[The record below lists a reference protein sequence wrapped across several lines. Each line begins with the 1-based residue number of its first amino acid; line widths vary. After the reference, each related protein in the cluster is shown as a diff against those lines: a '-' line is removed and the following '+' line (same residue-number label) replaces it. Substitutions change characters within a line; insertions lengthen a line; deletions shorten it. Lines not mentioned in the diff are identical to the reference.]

1 MPGGM
6 LPQTMALSILPRLSL
21 MLVSVA
27 LAGAAA
33 AAELPAD
40 VRITYDVM
48 YGSSG
53 MLRVGRADQHW
64 HLEDGRYTLST
75 ELSPVF
81 GPHIR
86 YVSAGK
92 VTDAGL
98 VPESFAE
105 FRNKEGAPRVRAD
118 FDWAKQEAVYGRPD
132 EHRTVKLEPGAQDVN
147 ALAFQLA
154 WLGERAA
161 GSVQVLTGKG
171 VSTRKFSAGTRTQVT
186 VGAQRTEAQ
195 PWRSGD
201 SGARTEVWLAPQLG
215 NLPVRV
221 VRTEDDKELQ
231 LVAKDLRVTR

>member
-1 MPGGM
+1 
-6 LPQTMALSILPRLSL
+6 MALSLLVHRLPL
-21 MLVSVA
+21 MLSSLV

-33 AAELPAD
+33 AAELPTD

-64 HLEDGRYTLST
+64 HLEGGRYTLST
-75 ELSPVF
+75 ELAPVF
-81 GPHIR
+81 GPTIR
-86 YVSAGK
+86 YQSAGR

-105 FRNKEGAPRVRAD
+105 YRNKEGAPRVRAE
-118 FDWAKQEAVYGRPD
+118 FDWAKQEAVYGKPD

-161 GSVQVLTGKG
+161 GSLQVLTGKNA
-171 VSTRKFSAGTRTQVT
+171 SMRRFAAGSRTQVT
-186 VGAQRTEAQ
+186 VNGQRTEAQ

-231 LVAKDLRVTR
+231 LVAKDLHVTR